1 MNSRSYLQM
10 ALALPMAG
18 EGLCVLAQDGSSVLE
33 PFSCTRDARAI
44 PYAHIREADAMW
56 SKRVWR
62 IIDLREKI
70 NHPLFFPAEAGHGC
84 PSLFE
89 VVRNALLHEGGITA
103 YDPGPLRSDDSFSK
117 PLESDA
123 IRTLYGRV
131 DTVWTEDLV
140 TGELVPVPQVQR
152 LESRTVTRY
161 QIKEDWV
168 FDKQRSAMVIRI
180 VGIAPMAEVR
190 GPDGELR
197 GHAPLFWL
205 YYPECRP
212 LFARWLSPSRW
223 NDAERIT
230 FEEIFDKRI
239 FSSTIIKV
247 SNVYDRRINEH
258 LTGLDA
264 LLESERQKQQLMEFE
279 FDLWHH

>member
-1 MNSRSYLQM
+1 MNSRSILHV
-10 ALALPMAG
+10 ALALPLAG
-18 EGLCVLAQDGSSVLE
+18 EGLCAKAQGGSNVLE
-33 PFSCTRDARAI
+33 PSSCTRDARVM
-44 PYAHIREADAMW
+44 PYTHIREADAMW

-70 NHPLFFPAEAGHGC
+70 NHPLFYPAELGQGC
-84 PSLFE
+84 PSLFD
-89 VVRNALLHEGGITA
+89 VIRSAVLHEGGITA

-117 PLESDA
+117 PLD
-123 IRTLYGRV
+123 RTALSALFERV
-131 DTVWTEDLV
+131 DTVWTEDLE
-140 TGELVPVPQVQR
+140 TGELVPVPQVAR
-152 LESRTVTRY
+152 LEGRTVTRY

-168 FDKQRSAMVIRI
+168 FDKQRSTMDIRI

-230 FEEIFDKRI
+230 FEEIFHKRI

-258 LTGLDA
+258 RTGLDA